1 MITFTSGAEY
11 HFRQLIENLSTD
23 KPNWRVYH
31 FLTSQVRKGVSVKE
45 ATKVAYNIIQNFIKE
60 QEGAVFFCE
69 DGDIIIMYHTKSATL
84 MEEMAYQLHYLFAEN
99 INDKNAVEFMHLYD
113 ADADFTKIQALAQAK
128 VQATVKVGE
137 IAPTVEKEQSSLN
150 TLLPTDSERKL
161 FAAAAA
167 KRFQREER
175 HILIVEDDPLSL
187 RLVKNVLQAEY
198 KITTAG
204 TGQEAYDSYIR
215 NAPNIVFLD
224 IGLPDSNGL
233 QILEKM
239 LALDSSAY
247 IIMLSGHTYQEAIM
261 QAMKTGARGFVG
273 KPFTRDRLIRY
284 INGANN

>member
-11 HFRQLIENLSTD
+11 HFRQLLENLSSDRT
-23 KPNWRVYH
+23 NWRIYH
-31 FLTSQVRKGVSVKE
+31 FLTSDVRKGISRKE
-45 ATKVAYNIIQNFIKE
+45 ATKVAFNIIQNFIKE

-69 DGDIIIMYHTKSATL
+69 DGDIIILFHLKSNAL

-99 INDKNAVEFMHLYD
+99 INEATASKFMQLYD
-113 ADADFTKIQALAQAK
+113 MSADYEKVTLLAQEK
-128 VQATVKVGE
+128 VQATINVGE
-137 IAPTVEKEQSSLN
+137 TTQLEKEPSPINSL
-150 TLLPTDSERKL
+150 TPSESEYKL

-167 KRFQREER
+167 KRLQRTEKN
-175 HILIVEDDPLSL
+175 ILIVEDDPLSL

-204 TGQEAYDSYIR
+204 TGQEAYDSYVR
-215 NAPNIVFLD
+215 NAPNVVFLD

-233 QILEKM
+233 QILEKI
-239 LALDSSAY
+239 LILDSSAY

-261 QAMKTGARGFVG
+261 QAMKTGAKGFVG